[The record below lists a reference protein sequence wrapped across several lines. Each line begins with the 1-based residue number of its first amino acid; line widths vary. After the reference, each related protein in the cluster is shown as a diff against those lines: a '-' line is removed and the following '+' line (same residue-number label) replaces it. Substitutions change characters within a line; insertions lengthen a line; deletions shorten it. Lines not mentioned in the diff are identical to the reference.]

1 VAEGEREREEGEF
14 RQARWAESSE
24 VLEPTL
30 FELSHG
36 GGYYRFDVEQ
46 DLLRE
51 LGVTSPGGLI
61 PPDLRRDGLDLPSL
75 SAPEVARH
83 FSRLAQMNYGVDSGS
98 YWLGSCTM
106 KYNPKLHERL
116 ASLPQ
121 VTRLHPYQPE
131 ETVQGALRIMYELGE
146 MLARL
151 TGLPHYTLQPAAGAH
166 GEFTGALIIRAYHQ
180 DLGEDRRDE
189 ILIPVSAH
197 GSNFA
202 SSAMAGFK
210 VVKIPSDERGRVDM
224 AALREAVGERTAGMM
239 LTNPNTL
246 GLFETDMLEMADL
259 VHGAGGLIYYDG
271 ANLNAILGR
280 VLLSDLGVDVAHLN
294 LHKTFSAPHGSGG
307 PGAGA
312 VGVTESLRDFLPVPV
327 VRRGE
332 EGYYLDFS
340 LPKTIGRVRAFYG
353 NFGVVVKAWA
363 YLKRLGSEG
372 LRAVSGAAVLNANYV
387 LSRLRSLRGVSIQ
400 YGEGDP
406 CKHEFVVSLRTL
418 RRETGVRALDVAK
431 RLLDLG
437 VHPPTMYFP
446 LIVGE
451 ALMIEPT
458 ESDSKRE
465 LDRYVAALE
474 RALREAYENPRVLK
488 EAPHHTAIG
497 RLDEVSAARRPILSW
512 RMYERRRKE
521 AENE

>member
-1 VAEGEREREEGEF
+1 MEGEF
-14 RQARWAESSE
+14 RQARWAAGRDI
-24 VLEPTL
+24 LEPTL

-36 GGYYRFDVEQ
+36 DGYYRFRVEPE
-46 DLLRE
+46 LLEE
-51 LGVTSPGGLI
+51 LGVDSPEELV
-61 PPDLRRDGLDLPSL
+61 PENLMRRDLRLPSL
-75 SAPEVARH
+75 AAPEVARH
-83 FSRLAQMNYGVDSGS
+83 FSRLAEMNYGVDSGS

-116 ASLPQ
+116 AALPQ

-131 ETVQGALRIMYELGE
+131 ETVQGALQIMFELAE
-146 MLARL
+146 MLAKL

-166 GEFTGALIIRAYHQ
+166 GEFTGALMIRAYH
-180 DLGEDRRDE
+180 EDRGESQRDE
-189 ILIPVSAH
+189 MLIPVSAH

-202 SSAMAGFK
+202 SAAMAGFK

-246 GLFETDMLEMADL
+246 GLFETEILDIADL

-280 VLLSDLGVDVAHLN
+280 VLLSDMGVDVAHLN

-312 VGVTESLRDFLPVPV
+312 VGVVDGLKDFLPVPL

-332 EGYYLDFS
+332 NGYYLDYS
-340 LPKTIGRVRAFYG
+340 VPKTIGRVRAFYG

-372 LRAVSGAAVLNANYV
+372 VRAVSGAAVLNANYV
-387 LSRLRSLRGVSIQ
+387 LSKVRRLRGVSIQ
-400 YGEGDP
+400 YGAEDP
-406 CKHEFVVSLRTL
+406 CKHEFVISLKTL
-418 RRETGVRALDVAK
+418 RRETGVRALDIAK

-446 LIVGE
+446 LIVEE

-474 RALREAYENPRVLK
+474 RALREAYEDPDILKTAPRS
-488 EAPHHTAIG
+488 TAVG
-497 RLDEVSAARRPILSW
+497 RLDEVLAARKPILSW
-512 RMYERRRKE
+512 RMYERLQE
-521 AENE
+521 QA

>member
-1 VAEGEREREEGEF
+1 MEPEL
-14 RQARWAESSE
+14 
-24 VLEPTL
+24 LE
-30 FELSHG
+30 
-36 GGYYRFDVEQ
+36 
-46 DLLRE
+46 E
-51 LGVTSPGGLI
+51 LGVGSPEELV
-61 PPDLRRDGLDLPSL
+61 PENLRRRDLRLPSL
-75 SAPEVARH
+75 AAPEVARH
-83 FSRLAQMNYGVDSGS
+83 FSRLAEMNYGVDSGS

-116 ASLPQ
+116 AALPQ

-131 ETVQGALRIMYELGE
+131 ETVQGALQIMFELAE
-146 MLARL
+146 MLAKL

-166 GEFTGALIIRAYHQ
+166 GEFTGALMIRAYHQ
-180 DLGEDRRDE
+180 DRGESQRDE
-189 ILIPVSAH
+189 MLIPVSAH

-202 SSAMAGFK
+202 SAAMAGFK

-246 GLFETDMLEMADL
+246 GLFETEILEIADL

-280 VLLSDLGVDVAHLN
+280 VLLSDMGVDVAHLN

-312 VGVTESLRDFLPVPV
+312 VGVVDGLKDFLPVPL

-332 EGYYLDFS
+332 NGYYLDYS
-340 LPKTIGRVRAFYG
+340 VPKTIGRVRAFCG

-372 LRAVSGAAVLNANYV
+372 VRAVSGAAVLNANYV
-387 LSRLRSLRGVSIQ
+387 LSKVRRLRGVSIQ
-400 YGEGDP
+400 YGAEDP
-406 CKHEFVVSLRTL
+406 CKHEFVISLKTL
-418 RRETGVRALDVAK
+418 RRETGVRALEVAK

-446 LIVGE
+446 LIVEE

-474 RALREAYENPRVLK
+474 RALREAYEDPDILKTAPRS
-488 EAPHHTAIG
+488 TAVG
-497 RLDEVSAARRPILSW
+497 RLDEVLAARKPILSW
-512 RMYERRRKE
+512 RMYERRQE
-521 AENE
+521 QA